1 MINVIWYFFFLQIM
15 VRVRAGKRILH
26 FNNFII
32 CVYVYLSQLIKLS
45 SDLAKL
51 LVRIFFDFL
60 EFLVILVRD
69 LNAAILYFFLQ
80 LIFLVIHLGI
90 YGLV

>member
-1 MINVIWYFFFLQIM
+1 M
-15 VRVRAGKRILH
+15 VRIRAGKRILH
-26 FNNFII
+26 SKNFII

-80 LIFLVIHLGI
+80 LIFLVIHLDI

>member
-1 MINVIWYFFFLQIM
+1 M
-15 VRVRAGKRILH
+15 VRIRAGKRILH
-26 FNNFII
+26 FKNFNM